1 MAITTTTRFGI
12 YRWSSDADAF
22 TRTQMDTSHEYIE
35 EYAGKM
41 IRGAGAPS
49 AVGAEY
55 KNTIYLNTTNNKL
68 YYYSATDGSGS
79 WQILETA
86 VVQNSLADAKGDMIV
101 ASANDTWAK
110 LSVGAQGTILTV
122 GASDTVGWATPAIQ
136 TPAGTISATISSTAP
151 SGWLFLEGQ
160 AIANADST
168 YPSLWAAAPAS
179 WKASTTLNLPDWRG
193 YYMASYKAAS
203 PLFGTLGATV
213 AGATTIGSANLPT
226 HTHAIDHDHP
236 SATSSAANIAHT
248 HSVTH
253 DHGVAITSS
262 SAGIAHTHS
271 MAHDHP
277 AVTSGASDI
286 EHNHSVTHDHLAANT
301 GTQSADHSHNI
312 NHGHTVGSGGGL
324 SVSGGSHAHKVF
336 QGDSI
341 SGLGF
346 VRRLTSYSSGYITG
360 ADSNNDAVLDFT
372 SNQFGMAVDYV
383 TDTSTHS
390 GHQHTVAVDNHS
402 GSSGNNS
409 VAHSHSLDLPSIT
422 VTSGGMSANA
432 STHTHSVDVAAF
444 SGNTTSDGG
453 SHTHTTLVPSSTVTS
468 AGMSANESTH
478 THSTDVAAFTGSSGN
493 GGFAN
498 NPYVMPAGVINWMIK
513 AH

>member
-168 YPSLWAAAPAS
+168 YPSLWAAAPAA
-179 WKASTTLNLPDWRG
+179 WKASTTLTLPDWRG
-193 YYMASYKAAS
+193 YYMASYKASS

-226 HTHAIDHDHP
+226 HTHAIDHSH
-236 SATSSAANIAHT
+236 SAGTTVAGDVSHT
-248 HSVTH
+248 HTVN
-253 DHGVAITSS
+253 
-262 SAGIAHTHS
+262 HTHTQGT
-271 MAHDHP
+271 
-277 AVTSGASDI
+277 TS
-286 EHNHSVTHDHLAANT
+286 NNNLA
-301 GTQSADHSHNI
+301 HSHTI

-324 SVSGGSHAHKVF
+324 SVSGGSHAHKIF

-346 VRRLTSYSSGYITG
+346 VRRLTSYSSGYVVAG
-360 ADSNNDAVLDFT
+360 DENNDGLADGTGV
-372 SNQFGMAVDYV
+372 FGMAADYV
-383 TDTSTHS
+383 TDTSTHA
-390 GHQHTVAVDNHS
+390 GHQHTVSVDSHS

-409 VAHSHSLDLPSIT
+409 VNHTHTIDVPAF
-422 VTSGGMSANA
+422 SGSSGAMSTNA
-432 STHTHSVDVAAF
+432 TTHTHSF
-444 SGNTTSDGG
+444 TT
-453 SHTHTTLVPSSTVTS
+453 PS
-468 AGMSANESTH
+468 
-478 THSTDVAAFTGSSGN
+478 FTGTSGN

-498 NPYVMPAGVINWMIK
+498 NAYVMPAGVINWMIK

>member
-12 YRWSSDADAF
+12 YRWSADTDPF

-41 IRGAGAPS
+41 IRGAGAPV

-86 VVQNSLADAKGDMIV
+86 VIQNSLADAKGDMIV

-122 GASDTVGWATPAIQ
+122 GASDTVGWATPAVQ
-136 TPAGTISATISSTAP
+136 TPAGTISATIAASVP
-151 SGWLFLEGQ
+151 SGWLFLQGQ
-160 AIANADST
+160 AIANAEAT
-168 YPSLWAAAPAS
+168 YPSLWAVAPAA
-179 WKASTTLNLPDWRG
+179 WKSSTTLNLPDWRG

-203 PLFGTLGATV
+203 AIFGTLGDTV
-213 AGATTIGSANLPT
+213 TGATTIASANLPT
-226 HTHAIDHDHP
+226 HTHAIDHSHTAGTTVAGDVSHTHTVNHTH
-236 SATSSAANIAHT
+236 SQATSSSNSASHT
-248 HSVTH
+248 HT
-253 DHGVAITSS
+253 
-262 SAGIAHTHS
+262 
-271 MAHDHP
+271 
-277 AVTSGASDI
+277 
-286 EHNHSVTHDHLAANT
+286 
-301 GTQSADHSHNI
+301 I
-312 NHGHTVGSGGGL
+312 NHGHTVGSSTGL
-324 SVSGGSHAHKVF
+324 SVSGGSHAHKIF

-341 SGLGF
+341 SSLGF
-346 VRRLTSYSSGYITG
+346 VRRLTGYSSQYVVPFDT
-360 ADSNNDAVLDFT
+360 DNNGVGDGISTA
-372 SNQFGMAVDYV
+372 NGGMAVDYV

-390 GHQHTVAVDNHS
+390 GHQHTVSVDSHS
-402 GSSGNNS
+402 GSSGNNN
-409 VAHSHSLDLPSIT
+409 VTHTHT
-422 VTSGGMSANA
+422 VDVPAFNGSSGAMSANA
-432 STHTHSVDVAAF
+432 TTHTHAF
-444 SGNTTSDGG
+444 TTP
-453 SHTHTTLVPSSTVTS
+453 SHTG
-468 AGMSANESTH
+468 A
-478 THSTDVAAFTGSSGN
+478 SGN

>member
-110 LSVGAQGTILTV
+110 LSVGTQGTILTV
-122 GASDTVGWATPAIQ
+122 GASATVGWATPAIQ
-136 TPAGTISATISSTAP
+136 TPAGTISATIAASAP

-160 AIANADST
+160 AIANAEAS
-168 YPSLWAAAPAS
+168 YPGLWAVAPSA
-179 WKASTTLNLPDWRG
+179 WKVSTTLNLPDWRG

-203 PLFGTLGATV
+203 PLFGTLGGTV
-213 AGATTIGSANLPT
+213 AGGTTIGSANLPT
-226 HTHAIDHDHP
+226 HTHAIDHSH
-236 SATSSAANIAHT
+236 SAGTTVAGDVSHT
-248 HSVTH
+248 HTINHGHSQGTTSNNSV
-253 DHGVAITSS
+253 S
-262 SAGIAHTHS
+262 HTH
-271 MAHDHP
+271 
-277 AVTSGASDI
+277 T
-286 EHNHSVTHDHLAANT
+286 
-301 GTQSADHSHNI
+301 I
-312 NHGHTVGSGGGL
+312 NHGHTVNSNSGL
-324 SVSGGSHAHKVF
+324 SVSAGFHAHKIF
-336 QGDSI
+336 QGDAI
-341 SGLGF
+341 DGLGF
-346 VRRLTSYSSGYITG
+346 VRRLTNYSSQYVVPF
-360 ADSNNDAVLDFT
+360 DNDNNGIGDGIFT
-372 SNQFGMAVDYV
+372 NHTGMAVDFV
-383 TDTSTHS
+383 TDTSLHH
-390 GHQHTVAVDNHS
+390 GHQHSVTIDSHS

-409 VAHSHSLDLPSIT
+409 AAHTHTIDVPAGGGN
-422 VTSGGMSANA
+422 SGAMSAN
-432 STHTHSVDVAAF
+432 SNTHTHSF
-444 SGNTTSDGG
+444 TT
-453 SHTHTTLVPSSTVTS
+453 P
-468 AGMSANESTH
+468 
-478 THSTDVAAFTGSSGN
+478 AFTGTSGN

-498 NPYVMPAGVINWMIK
+498 NPYVMPAGVINWIIK